1 MTDTGT
7 APLRVCHL
15 ISSLDVGGAEVSLL
29 RLLSRM
35 NGRRFENRVVSLI
48 PAGSVGERIRDL
60 GVTVD
65 SLEMRRGRPSAG
77 VLLRLVRMLRHERP
91 DVLQTW
97 LYHADLLGLLA
108 ASLAAR
114 PPVVW
119 NIRSWKR
126 TSSRHRRLSRLVIR
140 MCARLSAWPRA
151 VVVNSEAGR
160 SFHAAIGYHPRQWVV
175 IPNGVD
181 VEEFRPDPASRAGV
195 RRELGLPSDALLVT
209 MVARFHPVK
218 DHRTFLQAAGI
229 LSREN
234 AEARFLL
241 AGEEITEGN
250 EVLARLVQQEGL
262 AGRVQLLGRRD
273 DVPRLWAASDFAVL
287 SSVSEG
293 FPNVVAEAM
302 ACAVPCV
309 VTDVGDA
316 RRIVGETGLVVPPG
330 SPEALAAAMRE
341 MSARGATRLRELGG
355 LARERISR
363 EYGLSRMVG
372 AYEELYEQLAGPS
385 SRAAERLRVSG

>member
-1 MTDTGT
+1 MTDIGT
-7 APLRVCHL
+7 APLRVWHL

-35 NGRRFENRVVSLI
+35 NGGRFENRVVSLI
-48 PAGSVGERIRDL
+48 PAGLVGERIQDL
-60 GVTVD
+60 GIRVD
-65 SLEMRRGRPSAG
+65 SLEMRRGRPSAS

-126 TSSRHRRLSRLVIR
+126 TSSRHRRLSRLVIWL
-140 MCARLSAWPRA
+140 CARLSGWPRA
-151 VVVNSEAGR
+151 VVVNSEAGK
-160 SFHAAIGYHPRQWVV
+160 SFHATIGYHPRQWVV

-181 VEEFRPDPASRAGV
+181 VEKFRPDAASRASV
-195 RRELGLPSDALLVT
+195 CSELNLPPDALIVT

-234 AEARFLL
+234 ADARFLL
-241 AGEEITEGN
+241 AGEEITEGTG
-250 EVLARLVQQEGL
+250 VLARLVQQEGL
-262 AGRVQLLGRRD
+262 AGRVRLLGRRD

-316 RRIVGETGLVVPPG
+316 RRIVGEAGLVVPPG
-330 SPEALAAAMRE
+330 SPDALAAAMRE
-341 MSARGATRLRELGG
+341 MSARGATQLLELGG
-355 LARERISR
+355 LARERVSR
-363 EYGLSRMVG
+363 EYGLSRMVS
-372 AYEELYEQLAGPS
+372 AYEALYEQLAGPC
-385 SRAAERLRVSG
+385 SRAAERLRVSS